1 MSFNKNLTLDI
12 LMTIDNI
19 IYVDIKTV
27 QDHLFAF

>member
-19 IYVDIKTV
+19 IYADIKTV